1 MIIKNSYCYLSQNTI
16 GKVIFNAG
24 SVMWLEVLW
33 RYVNIVFFVSDR
45 LAHSFGYFIIAV
57 RIWNEGNRVY

>member
-24 SVMWLEVLW
+24 SEMWLEVLW
-33 RYVNIVFFVSDR
+33 RYVNIIFFVSDR
-45 LAHSFGYFIIAV
+45 L
-57 RIWNEGNRVY
+57 